1 MEIMTTNSLIN
12 ANFHEF
18 CFANAS
24 RYEAIEEEGNYDNVL
39 ILLLIPFLFILYGI
53 FRNREE
59 VWDEVLK
66 IFREEYINS
75 QNFICTICL
84 EKTTENYMLAK
95 CFHGFCREVN
105 ICVFFFQFSTWE
117 F

>member
-24 RYEAIEEEGNYDNVL
+24 RYALIEDEGNYDNVM
-39 ILLLIPFLFILYGI
+39 ILLLIPFSFILYGI

-105 ICVFFFQFSTWE
+105 ICEVFNSRLGLSN
-117 F
+117 